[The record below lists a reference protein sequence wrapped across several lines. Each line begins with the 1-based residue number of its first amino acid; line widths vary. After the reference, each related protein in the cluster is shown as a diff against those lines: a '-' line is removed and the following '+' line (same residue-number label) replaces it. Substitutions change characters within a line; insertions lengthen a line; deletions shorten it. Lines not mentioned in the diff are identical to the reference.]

1 MTFFP
6 WDEINALEEKARK
19 AKEEAAN
26 GSPEK
31 ATKELIDS
39 VTDLFEMDYFY
50 GVEDVSMQLG
60 VSIDPDFREVSDAIN
75 KKIDGKDY
83 IQRINEYMANGTAAD
98 IARVIGTDAH
108 RIYNQ
113 AMFDAALRGGANTKQ
128 WHCMMLPTSRDTHI
142 YLDGVTVPIDAE
154 FYNYKGE
161 STMYPGQWG
170 IAEEDCNC
178 LCWVT
183 FSKL

>member
-6 WDEINALEEKARK
+6 WDEINALEEQARK

-26 GSPEK
+26 GNPEK

-50 GVEDVSMQLG
+50 GVQDVSMQLG

-75 KKIDGKDY
+75 KKIAGKDY
-83 IQRINEYMANGTAAD
+83 IERINEYMANGTAAD

-113 AMFDAALRGGANTKQ
+113 AMFDAARRGGAKWKT
-128 WHCMMLPTSRDTHI
+128 WRTMTDPFVRDLHD
-142 YLDGVTVPIDAE
+142 YLEGVTVTIDSE
-154 FYNYKGE
+154 FFTYNGDHTY
-161 STMYPGQWG
+161 YPGQFG
-170 IAEEDCNC
+170 IPEEDCGC
-178 LCWVT
+178 RCWVT
-183 FSKL
+183 YSKS

>member
-6 WDEINALEEKARK
+6 WDEINALEEQARK

-26 GSPEK
+26 GNPEK

-50 GVEDVSMQLG
+50 GVQDVSMQLG

-75 KKIDGKDY
+75 KKIAGKDY
-83 IQRINEYMANGTAAD
+83 IERINEYMANGTAAD

-113 AMFDAALRGGANTKQ
+113 AMFDAARRGGATSKT
-128 WHCMMLPTSRDTHI
+128 WRTMLDPRVRDPHDFLEGITI
-142 YLDGVTVPIDAE
+142 PMDAE
-154 FYNYKGE
+154 FITYTGDRAKA
-161 STMYPGQWG
+161 PGMFG
-170 IAEEDCNC
+170 VPDLDIGCR
-178 LCWVT
+178 CWLE